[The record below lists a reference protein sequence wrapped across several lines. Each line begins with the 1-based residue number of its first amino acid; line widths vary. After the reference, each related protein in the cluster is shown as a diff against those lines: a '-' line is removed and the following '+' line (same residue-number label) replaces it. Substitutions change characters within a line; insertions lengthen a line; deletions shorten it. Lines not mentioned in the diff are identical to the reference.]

1 MRKDKPQK
9 ESDMTDEQTEPK
21 ANPYNAKKSW
31 QDKGGPESKQNADSL
46 FYENPTQEATSEDED
61 GTPQPEKKTRTNYK
75 KRYDDL
81 KKHYDSKLT
90 EFKQR
95 EQELR
100 AEAEK
105 AYPTYQPPKSVE
117 DLEKFK
123 TEYPDLYETVET
135 VAHMR
140 SEEQVQALQSKM
152 QALEE
157 REATISK
164 RDAEAE
170 LHAKHPDFEDI
181 RGDESFHAWA
191 KAQPEDIQNWI
202 YNNPDNATLASRAI
216 DLYKLENNIPA
227 NKAPR
232 KSARSQTSRSE
243 AADMVSTKT
252 TGVEPNQAKV
262 WTQREIASMSM
273 DDYDRFEKE
282 IDLAIREGR
291 VR

>member
-1 MRKDKPQK
+1 
-9 ESDMTDEQTEPK
+9 MTEEQMEPE
-21 ANPYNAKKSW
+21 ANPYNAKKEYHNKSDIKET
-31 QDKGGPESKQNADSL
+31 QSADSL
-46 FYENPTQEATSEDED
+46 FFEEPKQEATSEDED
-61 GTPQPEKKTRTNYK
+61 GTPQKKPRTNYK

-81 KKHYDSKLT
+81 KKHYDTKLS

-100 AEAEK
+100 AAAEK
-105 AYPTYQPPKSVE
+105 AYPKYQPPKSEE

-140 SEEQVQALQSKM
+140 SEEQIQALQSKL

-170 LHAKHPDFEDI
+170 LQARHPDFEDI
-181 RGDESFHAWA
+181 RGDENFHTWA
-191 KAQPEDIQNWI
+191 KTQPEDIQNWI

-216 DLYKLENNIPA
+216 DLYKLENNIAIGNTTP
-227 NKAPR
+227 K
-232 KSARSQTSRSE
+232 KSVRSQTSRSD
-243 AADMVSTKT
+243 AASMVSTKT
-252 TGVEPNQAKV
+252 TNVEPPQPKV
-262 WTQREIASMSM
+262 WTQREIASMSI
-273 DDYDRFEKE
+273 DDYDKYEEE
-282 IDLAIREGR
+282 IDLAIQEGR
-291 VR
+291 VQ